1 MCVVGNDTYDYKDI
15 SLIPY
20 IPCIVMYS
28 HSRSQMKYSRKGND
42 VRILC
47 VSKILSHI
55 LLTSFLIKIFNS
67 NLRCS
72 ELFSQL
78 DNGDDDGNSDANDN
92 DGDYFNIQ
100 SSSRT
105 YLVFTRDWILSSL
118 KVELEPKTQEKPS
131 KVVLSPLTCM
141 TGSQVL

>member
-1 MCVVGNDTYDYKDI
+1 MCVKDSLTYFTDI
-15 SLIPY
+15 
-20 IPCIVMYS
+20 V
-28 HSRSQMKYSRKGND
+28 
-42 VRILC
+42 
-47 VSKILSHI
+47 
-55 LLTSFLIKIFNS
+55 FLIKIFNS